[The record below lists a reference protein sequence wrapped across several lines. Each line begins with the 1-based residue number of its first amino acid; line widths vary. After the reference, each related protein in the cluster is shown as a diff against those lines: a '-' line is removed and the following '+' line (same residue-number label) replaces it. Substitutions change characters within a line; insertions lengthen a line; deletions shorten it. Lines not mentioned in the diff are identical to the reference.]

1 VEKVN
6 RRTFAKSLAAAVLA
20 QAQDSSLDIGG
31 AKISVSF
38 RGQFDLSQAELATWV
53 KRCTVAVTCY
63 FGRFPV
69 SEARIIVVEG
79 RRGGVTSGRTWGE
92 HGARTR
98 ISVGPHATQRNLD
111 DDWMLTHEM
120 VHYAF
125 PSMSDEHHWIEEG
138 SATYIEPVAR
148 VQSGWLRAEKIWND
162 MVRDMPQGLPQ
173 PGDQGLDGTHT
184 WGRTYWGGAIF
195 CLLADVEIRKHTKNK
210 LGLREA
216 LRGILAAGG
225 SIETEWPIERAFETG
240 DRATHAKC
248 LMDLYRSMADKPVQ
262 VDLPDLWKQLGVIRE
277 DGRVRFDEHAPL
289 AAIRRAITAT

>member
-1 VEKVN
+1 M
-6 RRTFAKSLAAAVLA
+6 S
-20 QAQDSSLDIGG
+20 
-31 AKISVSF
+31 
-38 RGQFDLSQAELATWV
+38 WV
-53 KRCTVAVTCY
+53 KRCADAVTHY

-69 SEARIIVVEG
+69 PEARITIVEG
-79 RRGGVTSGRTWGE
+79 RRGGVTSGRTWGGQMGGE
-92 HGARTR
+92 NGARTR
-98 ISVGPHATQRNLD
+98 ISVGEHATRKNLD

-148 VQSGWLRAEKIWND
+148 VQIGWLRPEKIWND

-173 PGDQGLDGTHT
+173 PGDQGLDRTHT

-195 CLLADVEIRKHTKNK
+195 CLLADVEIRKRTKNK
-210 LGLREA
+210 RGLQDA

-240 DRATHAKC
+240 DRATHTKC
-248 LMDLYRSMADKPVQ
+248 LMDLYRSMADKPVE
-262 VDLPDLWKQLGVIRE
+262 VDLPDLWKQLGVIRQE
-277 DGRVRFDEHAPL
+277 DRVTFDEQAPL
-289 AAIRRAITAT
+289 AAIRRAITAP